1 VHKALRTFPVN
12 VPQDPPEIT
21 QRRYHRVQ
29 KPILST
35 VDEDDEMGGIPPS
48 ASVQHDLQAI
58 PDSLVLKIR
67 MTFRFECVYW

>member
-1 VHKALRTFPVN
+1 
-12 VPQDPPEIT
+12 
-21 QRRYHRVQ
+21 VQ

-35 VDEDDEMGGIPPS
+35 VDEDDEMRGIPPS